1 MKVILVNGSP
11 HKKGC
16 TNTALQVV
24 ADELTAAGI
33 DTEIFWI
40 DIKPTIGCI
49 GCGHCSQNL
58 RCWYDKDTVNA
69 FLEKAETADGFVFGS
84 PIHFAGPSGAIK
96 AFMDRAF
103 CGKAAI
109 FANKPAATVVSCR
122 RGGATAG
129 FDDLNKYFGISNMPT
144 VPSNYWN
151 QVHGNTPEE
160 VLRDEEGI
168 QTMRQLGRNMAWM
181 LKCIEAGDK
190 AGVARPK
197 AEAKIKT
204 NFIR

>member
-1 MKVILVNGSP
+1 
-11 HKKGC
+11 
-16 TNTALQVV
+16 
-24 ADELTAAGI
+24 
-33 DTEIFWI
+33 
-40 DIKPTIGCI
+40 
-49 GCGHCSQNL
+49 
-58 RCWYDKDTVNA
+58 
-69 FLEKAETADGFVFGS
+69 
-84 PIHFAGPSGAIK
+84 
-96 AFMDRAF
+96 
-103 CGKAAI
+103 
-109 FANKPAATVVSCR
+109 
-122 RGGATAG
+122 
-129 FDDLNKYFGISNMPT
+129 MPT

>member
-24 ADELTAAGI
+24 SDELTAAGI
-33 DTEIFWI
+33 ETEIFWI

-49 GCGHCSQNL
+49 GCGHCSSNL
-58 RCWYDKDTVNA
+58 RCWYDKDMVNT
-69 FLEKAETADGFVFGS
+69 FLEKAEIADGFIFGT

-96 AFMDRAF
+96 SFMDRAF
-103 CGKAAI
+103 CGKAKI

-129 FDDLNKYFGISNMPT
+129 FDDLNKYMGISNMPII
-144 VPSNYWN
+144 PSNYWN

-160 VLRDEEGI
+160 VLRDEEGM

-190 AGVARPK
+190 AGIARPK